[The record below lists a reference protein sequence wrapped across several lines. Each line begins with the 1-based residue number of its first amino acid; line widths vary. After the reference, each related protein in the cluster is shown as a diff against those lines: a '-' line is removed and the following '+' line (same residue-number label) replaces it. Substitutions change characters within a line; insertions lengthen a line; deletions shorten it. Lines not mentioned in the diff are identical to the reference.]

1 MKSFNT
7 EDEEVDI
14 EAWGWYNDD
23 GYEWEG
29 GQLLHAGTE
38 HAEHIHIIIT
48 SAQEV
53 DNMILNYVRRIPYR

>member
-1 MKSFNT
+1 MKYVNE
-7 EDEEVDI
+7 EDVEVDI

-23 GYEWEG
+23 SYEWEG
-29 GQLLHAGTE
+29 GQLLHVGNERAD
-38 HAEHIHIIIT
+38 HIYIIIT